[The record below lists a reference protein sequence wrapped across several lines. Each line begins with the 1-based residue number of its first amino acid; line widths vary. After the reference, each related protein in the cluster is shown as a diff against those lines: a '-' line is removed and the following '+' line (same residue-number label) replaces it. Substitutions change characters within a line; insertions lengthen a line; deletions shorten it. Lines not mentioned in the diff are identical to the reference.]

1 MCVSVITEKLYEIM
15 KTWTRTVVTKT
26 KKLIYLEAVVRCEL
40 ITPGT
45 SRKGRDRR
53 YSSEYMVMPLTI

>member
-1 MCVSVITEKLYEIM
+1 MCVSVITEKLYEMM

-53 YSSEYMVMPLTI
+53 Y